1 MKEQFRRH
9 CTVQDPLFKDV
20 LFGLLALVFFV
31 VLLAL
36 TPAHGGTANAQALTS
51 GATSKTYPY
60 IIGAAGTVV
69 SLILIV
75 TKLTQLLAVCREE
88 AAKAAAG
95 QELEALPEKENVRW
109 KTVLLCVV
117 MMFVLNIALI
127 KLGVILGGFLYLLA
141 QILILT
147 AKKDL
152 TKKNIIIA
160 VAISILV
167 PLAIYFPFTYIFKAK
182 IPMGIFR

>member
-1 MKEQFRRH
+1 M
-9 CTVQDPLFKDV
+9 
-20 LFGLLALVFFV
+20 
-31 VLLAL
+31 
-36 TPAHGGTANAQALTS
+36 
-51 GATSKTYPY
+51 
-60 IIGAAGTVV
+60 
-69 SLILIV
+69 